1 MILKFGLNHT
11 PSNQVLSQM
20 LGEVCSFHL
29 AQKSSNKVLTLS
41 LSERFLKEGGGSRGG
56 STRDLIPFGGGAR
69 LCLGESVAKM
79 ELFLFSAYLLRDFQF
94 LLPESETSLP
104 DLRGVASVVL
114 KIKSYKVVARPRPVT
129 NP

>member
-41 LSERFLKEGGGSRGG
+41 LSERFLKEGGGSGGG

>member
-1 MILKFGLNHT
+1 MILKFGLTHT
-11 PSNQVLSQM
+11 ASNQVLSQT
-20 LGEVCSFHL
+20 LCDLCSFHL

-41 LSERFLKEGGGSRGG
+41 LSERFLNEGGGSGGG

-114 KIKSYKVVARPRPVT
+114 KIKSYEVVARPRPVT

>member
-1 MILKFGLNHT
+1 M
-11 PSNQVLSQM
+11 
-20 LGEVCSFHL
+20 
-29 AQKSSNKVLTLS
+29 TLS
-41 LSERFLKEGGGSRGG
+41 LSERFLNEGGGSGGG

-79 ELFLFSAYLLRDFQF
+79 ELFLFSAYLLRDFLF

-114 KIKSYKVVARPRPVT
+114 KIKSYEVVARPRPVT